1 MRLKKWLI
9 RILKIAAWFI
19 LSLVLL
25 SILVIIVIRI
35 PAVQRAITQRAVN
48 FLEHKLGTTVA
59 LDRILVSFPKK
70 IVLEGLYVE
79 DQAKDTLL
87 YAGEISV
94 DTDLWK
100 LFDHKIQVSHLEI
113 ASTTAS
119 VYRHDPDSSFNFSF
133 IPQAFADTV
142 KSDTPSTSASWE
154 FTIRDIT
161 LSRMRIVYKDDLEG
175 NNAHINIGNLEL
187 AFDKFDLPNAAYHAD
202 KLSLR
207 DTHINISQS
216 KANSTDTISSGDRA
230 PLPDVSV
237 KRLGLDHVVV
247 RYAQQGI
254 GQSIYVDA
262 GKLAVTSNM
271 VDLRKQLVS
280 LGTIAMANTFIS
292 YQQMKTNTASVSD
305 PHGLP
310 QDSVTLKL
318 PLVSWLVSA
327 ERLAFENNSIRF
339 DDFNAPIVKKG
350 FDPNHLWISNL
361 TTTIDHIA
369 LTEKEAGANVRV
381 FSMTERNG
389 FPLRQLQ
396 GEFKLT
402 NRELFLHNLL
412 ADTGDSRIEL
422 TGDARYQSLTDLIS
436 NPGTTTVNVPHVQ
449 LLIGIRDILYFK
461 PDLLDSLPLHV
472 PQEKNISIVTSLKG
486 TLGDLT
492 LNILDVRALTHTSL
506 LAKGTIRNL
515 PDFKKAVMSVT
526 LEKFYTVRSD
536 VLTVIDSSNVNSIG
550 VPEWLNVQGKFDGGL
565 LKPSIRSSVTSDV
578 GAIDINTTMRLDTI
592 AHRDS
597 YAGDVIFHD
606 VNLGKILKQPALGTI
621 TMKASVAGTGLTMD
635 DVQATVDLAVDS
647 FRFHN
652 YSYRS
657 FQVHGAVKKFF
668 FSGKAALKDK
678 NLAFDIDGDV
688 DYNGDTPRY
697 KLTLDL
703 ENADFKALHLSDRS
717 LRARGTLNVDLA
729 TKNLKVLNGTVAIR
743 KVAIFN
749 GQALYKVDSMLF
761 ASIEQDGQTDIRLS
775 SDIVS
780 GTFHGTMNLFGMSDA
795 LKRYVDHYFSLQKE
809 PAPAKAENFK
819 FDLVL
824 KKTELLTDILF
835 PSLKSFEPGPIKGEF
850 NNLESKLNVHVALGK
865 IHYSGYTLDSILL
878 NVNSTKQAIT
888 CELLANN
895 FRYDS
900 IHLYAMK
907 LDSRIAHDSIR
918 TQIVVLDSLEKEKY
932 KIGGVFRSLE
942 QAVRFHITKNDVVLN
957 YSPWDTPADNYI
969 RFENRGITTHNVS
982 LSSNGEKILLE
993 RATDSTSMLHVGFR
1007 SLQLSTLSAMVSGK
1021 KPIVDG
1027 RLNGDVNFPIMPR
1040 KLFHASVRIEDLV
1053 ILKQVWGNVDV
1064 SARDLSEGKVN
1075 LTLSVQGENTDIR
1088 VSGRYTESSSDISGT
1103 IKKVNLKILEPLLAK
1118 NVRDLG
1124 GDVNG
1129 KFKISG
1135 NLKKPAL
1142 QGALTFNDAHF
1153 VSTYVNSG
1161 FRLKNETITF
1171 NENGILFSN
1180 FQVLDDG
1187 NNVATLRGA
1196 IKTKR
1201 YTDFDLDLKLSTANF
1216 QVLNTGP
1223 KDNPL
1228 YYGSVK
1234 VNSNATIT
1242 GNLSQP
1248 VVEMSIGFS
1257 NDTQFTYV
1265 IPQSEKGVLDQKG
1278 IVVFVDKDEKRDPF
1292 LSSIHLA
1299 DTIQS
1304 AVKGFNLTANI
1315 ELSNKEI
1322 FNIVIDPITGDK
1334 LSVQGSSTLT
1344 LEMNPNGNMN
1354 LSGRYEISKGSYSL
1368 SFYKLVKR
1376 NFTIAGGSSITWY
1389 GDPLNAILDIKAIY
1403 TVETS
1408 PLELMATQIPGT
1420 PSEQYKQRV
1429 PFYVYLIIKGEL
1441 LTPNI
1446 SFQLDMPQDKRNI
1459 FSGSVYAKLQDVNTR
1474 DADVNKQVF
1483 ALLVLQRFMADNPFE
1498 NQASGDLATSART
1511 SVSRILS
1518 DQLNRLSQNVKGV
1531 QLSFDVKSYE
1541 DYTSGQAAGQ
1551 TQLQLGVS
1559 KNLLNDRLVVKLS
1572 GNVDVEGENST
1583 QNSLTDYIGDLALE
1597 YKITADG
1604 RLRVTGFRNSDYD
1617 MIDGELTKTGAG
1629 LIYIKDYNAFKELFK
1644 ANEKQQ

>member
-1 MRLKKWLI
+1 LI
-9 RILKIAAWFI
+9 RILKIAAWFTFSLI
-19 LSLVLL
+19 LLL
-25 SILVIIVIRI
+25 ILVIVVIRI

-59 LDRILVSFPKK
+59 LERILVSFPKK
-70 IVLEGLYVE
+70 IVLEGLYLE

-100 LFDHKIQVSHLEI
+100 LLDHKIQLNRVEI
-113 ASTTAS
+113 DRTTAS
-119 VYRHDPDSSFNFSF
+119 VYRKGNDSAFNFSF
-133 IPQAFADTV
+133 IPEAFADTL
-142 KSDTPSTSASWE
+142 KSDTTSASAPWE
-154 FTIRDIT
+154 LIIRDVA
-161 LSRMRIVYKDDLEG
+161 LSKVRAAYQDNVGG
-175 NNAHINIGNLEL
+175 NDIRLSIGNLEV
-187 AFDKFDLPNAAYHAD
+187 AFNKFNLTGATYHAD
-202 KLSLR
+202 RFLLR
-207 DTHINISQS
+207 NSRVTITQS
-216 KANSTDTISSGDRA
+216 GVATADTIPSGNLA
-230 PLPDVSV
+230 PLPDVSL
-237 KRLGLDHVVV
+237 KRIGLDRVIV
-247 RYAQQGI
+247 RYVQQGI
-254 GQSIYVDA
+254 GRSIYLDA
-262 GKLAVTSNM
+262 DKLAVTTNV
-271 VDLRKQLVS
+271 VDLRKQVVS
-280 LGTIAMANTFIS
+280 LNTVTMTNTLIA
-292 YQQMKTNTASVSD
+292 YQQMKTKTVAAPDSRAA
-305 PHGLP
+305 LP
-310 QDSVTLKL
+310 DSVTLKL
-318 PLVSWLVSA
+318 PLVPWRIAA
-327 ERLAFENNSIRF
+327 ERLTFKNNSVRF
-339 DDFNAPIVKKG
+339 DDFNTPFMKKG
-350 FDPNHLWISNL
+350 FDPNHLWISNI
-361 TTTIDHIA
+361 TTTIDHIE
-369 LTEKEAGANVRV
+369 LTEQEAGANIRA

-389 FPLRQLQ
+389 FPFRRLQ
-396 GEFKLT
+396 GDIKLT
-402 NRELFLHNLL
+402 NRELDVQNLL
-412 ADTGDSRIEL
+412 AETGDSRIEL
-422 TGDARYQSLTDLIS
+422 TGDAHYNSLAHLIS
-436 NPGTTTVNVPHVQ
+436 DPGTTVVNLPKVR
-449 LLIGIRDILYFK
+449 LLIGFQDILYFK
-461 PDLLDSLPLHV
+461 PDLFDSLAVHV
-472 PQEKNISIVTSLKG
+472 PRDRNVTIMSSLTG

-492 LNILDVRALTHTSL
+492 LKTLDVRTLDHTSL
-506 LAKGTIRNL
+506 SASGTVRNL
-515 PDFKKAVMSVT
+515 LDLKKAVMSVN
-526 LEKFYTVRSD
+526 LEKFYTVRGD
-536 VLTVIDSSNVNSIG
+536 VLSVVDSSKVNSIEF
-550 VPEWLNVQGKFDGGL
+550 PEWLNIEGKFSGSL
-565 LKPSIRSSVTSDV
+565 LKPSIQSSVTSDI
-578 GAIDINTTMRLDTI
+578 GAIDINTVMRLDTI
-592 AHRDS
+592 THHDA
-597 YAGDVIFHD
+597 YTGNVIFNN
-606 VNLGKILKQPALGTI
+606 VNLGKVLKQQALGRI
-621 TMKASVAGTGLTMD
+621 TMKASVEGTGLTLD
-635 DVQATVDLAVDS
+635 NVQAKVNVEVDS

-652 YSYRS
+652 YRYQS
-657 FQVHGAVKKFF
+657 FQMQGAVKKFF

-678 NLAFDIDGDV
+678 NLAIDLDGNV

-703 ENADFKALHLSDRS
+703 ENADFNALHLSDRP

-729 TKNLKVLNGTVAIR
+729 TKDLKVLNGNVAIR

-761 ASIEQDGQTDIRLS
+761 ASIEQNGQTDVRLS

-795 LKRYVDHYFSLQKE
+795 VQRYVDHYFSLQKE
-809 PAPAKAENFK
+809 PETAKAENFK

-835 PSLKSFEPGPIKGEF
+835 PALKSFEPGPINGEF
-850 NNLESKLNVHVALGK
+850 NNLESKLNIHIALGK
-865 IHYSGYTLDSILL
+865 IHYSDYTLDSILL
-878 NVNSTKQAIT
+878 NINSTKQAIT

-907 LDSRIAHDSIR
+907 LGGRVAHDSIR
-918 TQIVVLDSLEKEKY
+918 TQVVVLDSLEKEKY
-932 KIGGVFRSLE
+932 KISGIFRSL
-942 QAVRFHITKNDVVLN
+942 QQVFQFHIMKDNVVLN
-957 YSPWDTPADNYI
+957 YAPWDTPADNYI
-969 RFENRGITTHNVS
+969 RFGGKGITTHNVS
-982 LSSNGEKILLE
+982 LSRNGEKILME
-993 RATDSTSMLHVGFR
+993 RATDSTAMLHVGFR
-1007 SLQLSTLSAMVSGK
+1007 SLDLSTLSAMVSGK
-1021 KPIVDG
+1021 EPIVGG
-1027 RLNGDVNFPIMPR
+1027 RLDGDVNFPVMPR
-1040 KLFHASVRIEDLV
+1040 KLFHASVHINDLA
-1053 ILKQVWGNVDV
+1053 ILKQAWGNVDI
-1064 SARDLSEGKVN
+1064 SARDLSAGKVN
-1075 LTLSVQGENTDIR
+1075 LKLSVQGENTDIH
-1088 VSGRYTESSSDISGT
+1088 VSGMYTENSSDISGT
-1103 IKKVNLKILEPLLAK
+1103 IAKVNLKILEPLIAK
-1118 NVRDLG
+1118 NVRDLR
-1124 GDVNG
+1124 GDLNG
-1129 KFKISG
+1129 KFSIRG
-1135 NLKKPAL
+1135 NLKDPTV
-1142 QGALTFNDAHF
+1142 QGALTFHDAHF

-1161 FRLKNETITF
+1161 FNLKNETITF
-1171 NENGILFSN
+1171 NESGILLSN
-1180 FQVLDDG
+1180 FRVLDEG
-1187 NNVATLRGA
+1187 NNVATLRGT
-1196 IKTKR
+1196 IKTKSF
-1201 YTDFDLDLKLSTANF
+1201 TDVDLDLKLAAVNF
-1216 QVLNTGP
+1216 QVLNTGQ

-1228 YYGSVK
+1228 YYGRVK
-1234 VNSNATIT
+1234 VNSNANIT
-1242 GNLSQP
+1242 GSLAQP
-1248 VVEMSIGFS
+1248 VVDMSLGFS
-1257 NDTQFTYV
+1257 DDTQFTYV
-1265 IPQSEKGVLDQKG
+1265 VPQSEKGVLDQKG
-1278 IVVFVDKDEKRDPF
+1278 IVVFVDKDEKHDPF

-1304 AVKGFNLTANI
+1304 AVKGFYLTANI

-1376 NFTIAGGSSITWY
+1376 NFTIASGSSITWY